1 MRGCDKED
9 GGSRPARTKKFTRPH
24 LNRKMLDM
32 MAFTSQSSYSWKHKI
47 ETSQSRPTWAESKT
61 LCPKYQS
68 RKVWRHGS
76 RAGFLPSKH
85 KILSSNPNTEKQIF
99 MLKPHVSI

>member
-1 MRGCDKED
+1 
-9 GGSRPARTKKFTRPH
+9 
-24 LNRKMLDM
+24 MLDM

-85 KILSSNPNTEKQIF
+85 KILSSNPSTGK
-99 MLKPHVSI
+99 KVRDVSRFLDLREVENLSEGIIWVWRLL